1 MIDHERYAHLFESYL
16 AFLEGAQ
23 DEPDLTTL
31 ASDVRERLIREFEI
45 LRHDHGL
52 LSELPDLADDPVFT
66 ALGFDRVGTD
76 IEVDGKKVRAARQRS
91 KLDYKEIA
99 LRMKNAGS
107 LLGVRDLFRI
117 EQQTATPLPQVD
129 VTALVAALRVSL
141 ADLESSSAQV
151 SRMRQFLASG
161 VFDTVIR
168 RWCEETGADLDRSA
182 ARARKDLLTTNFRGG
197 DHTDFAD
204 LADLLRAL
212 LESWSDGDAQE
223 PR

>member
-1 MIDHERYAHLFESYL
+1 MTDHERYAHLFESYL

-31 ASDVRERLIREFEI
+31 ASDVRERLLREFEI

-52 LSELPDLADDPVFT
+52 LSELPGLTDDPVFA

-76 IEVDGKKVRAARQRS
+76 VEIDGKKLRAARQRL
-91 KLDYKEIA
+91 KLDYSEIA

-117 EQQTATPLPQVD
+117 EQETATPLPQVD
-129 VTALVAALRVSL
+129 ATALVAALRVSL
-141 ADLESSSAQV
+141 ADLESTGAQM
-151 SRMRQFLASG
+151 SRMRQFLASDA
-161 VFDTVIR
+161 FDSVIK
-168 RWCEETGADLDRSA
+168 RWCEETGADLGRSA
-182 ARARKDLLTTNFRGG
+182 RRARKDLLATHFRGG

-212 LESWSDGDAQE
+212 LESWTNGDDQE

>member
-1 MIDHERYAHLFESYL
+1 MTEHQQYAHLLESYL

-23 DEPDLTTL
+23 DEPDLITL
-31 ASDVRERLIREFEI
+31 ASDVRDRLIREFAI

-52 LSELPDLADDPVFT
+52 LSQLPDLADDPVFS

-76 IEVDGKKVRAARQRS
+76 VEIDGKKLRTARQRS
-91 KLDYKEIA
+91 KLDYAEIA

-117 EQQTATPLPQVD
+117 EQATATALPQAD
-129 VTALVAALRVSL
+129 ATALVAALRISL
-141 ADLESSSAQV
+141 ADLESSGAQM
-151 SRMRQFLASG
+151 SRMRQFLASDA
-161 VFDTVIR
+161 FDTVII
-168 RWCEETGADLDRSA
+168 RWCEDTGADFDRSA
-182 ARARKDLLTTNFRGG
+182 RRARNDLLAANFRGG
-197 DHTDFAD
+197 DHTDFSD

-212 LESWSDGDAQE
+212 LESWTDGDDQE